1 MAIRSD
7 NFEFDPFSAPTPGQS
22 FTDTPGSREYEKQPK
37 ITSPKQALEIVSGSL
52 TDPIAQ
58 KSVSNLLNIGIS
70 AETIA
75 SSLVLKM
82 FSEGVF
88 SPDVAEIIKPP
99 LIAVITDIGAET
111 HVEDINV
118 VNQVPE
124 DGMSGSDSLELMQ
137 QTNTEKFQ
145 KIMGEQVRTDKMGE
159 LADRIDFP
167 EEEQAPQRESFLDMG
182 AA

>member
-1 MAIRSD
+1 M
-7 NFEFDPFSAPTPGQS
+7 
-22 FTDTPGSREYEKQPK
+22 
-37 ITSPKQALEIVSGSL
+37 
-52 TDPIAQ
+52 
-58 KSVSNLLNIGIS
+58 LNIGIS

-137 QTNTEKFQ
+137 QTNPEKFQ

-167 EEEQAPQRESFLDMG
+167 EEEIPQRESFLDMG